1 MSTRTTNTATDDDLD
16 RISYLGGYSDTV
28 EALPLELHRN
38 FTLIRQLDESAQEL
52 MNNVSKDAQSIMAE
66 TTVLSPKERQERLS
80 KIGSLLNEALKRGE
94 EKFALAKSTY
104 DTVDRHCTKLD
115 TDLQKY
121 EDEQLIGPTRKMG
134 IATVTSTGAGTSV
147 ASVERTEKS
156 DQVGPKK
163 RKGNQ
168 KGTTGRGRKKVARAE
183 EESQQG
189 EYLSTE
195 DSRQHAQAAISLSNL
210 PIDPN
215 EPLYCYCQ
223 QVSFGEMVACDN
235 DECEIEW
242 FHLECVGLRT
252 PPKGKWYCKNCAE
265 QLKIKQKK

>member
-1 MSTRTTNTATDDDLD
+1 MSIRTTDEANNEVD
-16 RISYLGGYSDTV
+16 RISYLGGYADTV

-52 MNNVSKDAQSIMAE
+52 MDNVSTDALSIMSE
-66 TTVLSPKERQERLS
+66 TKALSVEERQQKLAR
-80 KIGSLLNEALKRGE
+80 IGNLLNEALKRGE

-134 IATVTSTGAGTSV
+134 MATVSSSAAASTSTTD
-147 ASVERTEKS
+147 RTEKT
-156 DQVGPKK
+156 DQGRK
-163 RKGNQ
+163 RKRAEQ
-168 KGTTGRGRKKVARAE
+168 KASSGRGRKKTVRPE
-183 EESQQG
+183 EEETPQG

-195 DSRQHAQAAISLSNL
+195 DSKQHAQAAISLSNL

-215 EPLYCYCQ
+215 EPLYCYCR

-235 DECEIEW
+235 DDCEIEW

-252 PPKGKWYCKNCAE
+252 PPRGKWYCKNCAE
-265 QLKIKQKK
+265 HLKIKQKK

>member
-1 MSTRTTNTATDDDLD
+1 MSTRTAANTTDDDLD
-16 RISYLGGYSDTV
+16 RISYLGGYTDTV

-38 FTLIRQLDESAQEL
+38 FTLIRQLDESAQDL
-52 MNNVSKDAQSIMAE
+52 MNNVSTDARAIMTE
-66 TTVLSPKERQERLS
+66 TTMLSPKERQEKLARV
-80 KIGSLLNEALKRGE
+80 GNLLNEALKRGE

-121 EDEQLIGPTRKMG
+121 EDEQLIGPTRRMG
-134 IATVTSTGAGTSV
+134 MATVSSAAGAVLV
-147 ASVERTEKS
+147 ASTDRPDKN
-156 DQVGPKK
+156 DGRKK
-163 RKGNQ
+163 RKGEQ
-168 KGTTGRGRKKVARAE
+168 KGPGRGRKKAARNAE
-183 EESQQG
+183 DEVLQQG
-189 EYLSTE
+189 EYLSAE

-215 EPLYCYCQ
+215 EPLYCYCR

-235 DECEIEW
+235 DDCEIEW

-252 PPKGKWYCKNCAE
+252 PPRGKWYCKNCAE

>member
-1 MSTRTTNTATDDDLD
+1 MSATDEVD
-16 RISYLGGYSDTV
+16 RSSWLSGYSDTV
-28 EALPLELHRN
+28 EALPIELQRN
-38 FTLIRQLDESAQEL
+38 FTLIRQLDDSAQEL
-52 MNNVSKDAQSIMAE
+52 MDDVSTQSLRLMNQK
-66 TTVLSPKERQERLS
+66 TVLSPKERQQRLAN
-80 KIGSLLNEALKRGE
+80 IGSLLNEVLKRGE

-115 TDLQKY
+115 MDLQKY
-121 EDEQLIGPTRKMG
+121 EDEQLIGPTMG
-134 IATVTSTGAGTSV
+134 RSSTGTSTAG
-147 ASVERTEKS
+147 S
-156 DQVGPKK
+156 DKHPETQEHKRKK
-163 RKGNQ
+163 RKQ
-168 KGTTGRGRKKVARAE
+168 TRGRKKGNAPAVDDE
-183 EESQQG
+183 QQQG
-189 EYLSTE
+189 EYLSAE
-195 DSRQHAQAAISLSNL
+195 DSKQHAQAAISLSNL

-265 QLKIKQKK
+265 TLKIKQKK